1 MFVQETGRPKSVLC
15 IWNQGDGR
23 ASEILKPAR
32 DSAAPIRSGKFG
44 APASGSA
51 CQAQMEKTGVAQA
64 ALPCVKRLRNS
75 DTNLL
80 RPRSVVPCPT
90 NIFSHPPME
99 VKYKKKAHGE
109 LSPQNLSW
117 REGICSPKPGTGV
130 RRPGASQLSP
140 AASGGPRR
148 RFGGTCKRFRRR
160 RACFV
165 FLTKIGLPSL
175 VGFEQKQ
182 RKPPLLFEKHSFGD
196 AGSPSSCQ

>member
-1 MFVQETGRPKSVLC
+1 
-15 IWNQGDGR
+15 
-23 ASEILKPAR
+23 
-32 DSAAPIRSGKFG
+32 
-44 APASGSA
+44 
-51 CQAQMEKTGVAQA
+51 MEKTGVAQA

-165 FLTKIGLPSL
+165 FLIKIGLPSL
-175 VGFEQKQ
+175 VGFEPKQ

-196 AGSPSSCQ
+196 AGNDLLIFQPVKLSVISSLANKSRDASFSPQKGLSKPFKQGVGLLV